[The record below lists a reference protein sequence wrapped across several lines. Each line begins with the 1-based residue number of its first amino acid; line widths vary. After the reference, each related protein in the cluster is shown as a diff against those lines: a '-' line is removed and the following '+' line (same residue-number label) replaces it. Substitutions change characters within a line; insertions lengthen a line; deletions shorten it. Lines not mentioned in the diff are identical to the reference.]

1 MMYEIDIQV
10 EVPIADVLVGLIK
23 TAVSTTLTHEEIE
36 PLAELSLVLSTDDHL
51 HELNKQFRQQD
62 KPTDILS
69 FPAPDMPGMDT
80 YLGDIV
86 ISVAY
91 AQRHADQEGHTLE
104 EELQLLGVHGT
115 LHLLG
120 YDDMTLEDKK
130 EMWAVQTAVLKKLNL
145 TLQIPLENGPDA

>member
-1 MMYEIDIQV
+1 MFEVDVQANV
-10 EVPIADVLVGLIK
+10 EVEESWIALIK
-23 TAVSTTLTHEEIE
+23 TAVQTTLTLEKTTSPQTVSI
-36 PLAELSLVLSTDDHL
+36 VLTNDEQL
-51 HELNKQFRQQD
+51 HQLNLQFRQQD

-69 FPAPDMPGMDT
+69 FPATKMHGMAN

-91 AQRHADQEGHTLE
+91 AQRHAKQEGHTLA

-120 YDDMTLEDKK
+120 YDDINPEAKK
-130 EMWAVQTAVLKKLNL
+130 EMWLAQTAVLRQLGLN
-145 TLQIPLENGPDA
+145 IKV